1 MYRERFTPWFT
12 WILLVA
18 VLGMFAGLV
27 PLVSGFLSAIDSGGT
42 NFSDDERTGYIISIS
57 VTGFVTVFMG
67 VVAMAFSRYFIQVD
81 RGTIRFGYLWWNV
94 STTVEQIESA
104 EVDTAKF
111 REFLGMGWRI
121 GIKTKRIGYV
131 VSFGKAV
138 EIKIRN
144 GNTYLISCRD
154 PEACVKSIEA

>member
-1 MYRERFTPWFT
+1 VYRERFTPWFT
-12 WILLVA
+12 WVLLVA
-18 VLGMFAGLV
+18 VLGTFAGLV

-57 VTGFVTVFMG
+57 VTGFVTVFTG
-67 VVAMAFSRYFIQVD
+67 VVAMAFSRYFIEVD
-81 RGTIRFGYLWWNV
+81 RGMIRFGYLWWNV
-94 STTVEQIESA
+94 STTVEQIESV
-104 EVDTAKF
+104 EVDEAKF

-121 GIKTKRIGYV
+121 GMKTKRIGYV

-144 GNTYLISCRD
+144 GKTYLISCCD

>member
-18 VLGMFAGLV
+18 VLGTFAGLV

-57 VTGFVTVFMG
+57 VTGFVTVFTG
-67 VVAMAFSRYFIQVD
+67 VVAMAFSRYFIEVD